1 MGLSKMYRNHKRESR
16 NPGHVRDALTTFGT
30 KGGRF
35 QKERKL
41 WTVGLPERS

>member
-1 MGLSKMYRNHKRESR
+1 MDLSKTYRNYKKESR
-16 NPGHVRDALTTFGT
+16 NPGHVRGAITTLGT

-41 WTVGLPERS
+41 WTVGLPERT